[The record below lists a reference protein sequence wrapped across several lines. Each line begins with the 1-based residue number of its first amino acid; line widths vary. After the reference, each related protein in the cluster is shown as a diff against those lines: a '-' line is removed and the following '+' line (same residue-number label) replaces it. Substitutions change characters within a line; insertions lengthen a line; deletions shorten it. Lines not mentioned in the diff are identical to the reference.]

1 MARHISY
8 FKLTELPA
16 LNVAGATSNKLKP
29 APWNHAYRYNGNIHV
44 ETDEQ
49 YDEDFSEYDEYE
61 DYTFEQMEAI
71 DATVVEYMTPRGW
84 SLTPMWSRF

>member
-8 FKLTELPA
+8 FNLTKLPT
-16 LNVAGATSNKLKP
+16 LNAAGATSNKLKP

-49 YDEDFSEYDEYE
+49 YDEDFSEYDEY
-61 DYTFEQMEAI
+61 TFEQMEAI
-71 DATVVEYMTPRGW
+71 DTTLVEYMTPRGW
-84 SLTPMWSRF
+84 SETPMWSHF

>member
-49 YDEDFSEYDEYE
+49 YDEYE
-61 DYTFEQMEAI
+61 DYTFEQMEA

>member
-16 LNVAGATSNKLKP
+16 LNAAGATSNKLKP
-29 APWNHAYRYNGNIHV
+29 APWNHAYRYNGNVHV

-49 YDEDFSEYDEYE
+49 YDEDFSEYE
-61 DYTFEQMEAI
+61 DYTFVEAI
-71 DATVVEYMTPRGW
+71 DTTLVEYMTPRGW
-84 SLTPMWSRF
+84 SETPMWSHF

>member
-16 LNVAGATSNKLKP
+16 LNAAGATSNKLKP
-29 APWNHAYRYNGNIHV
+29 APWNHAYRYNGNIHI

-49 YDEDFSEYDEYE
+49 YDEDFSEYE
-61 DYTFEQMEAI
+61 DYTPAAAVTI

-84 SLTPMWSRF
+84 SLTSMWSRF

>member
-8 FKLTELPA
+8 FNLTKLPA
-16 LNVAGATSNKLKP
+16 LNAAGATSNKLKP
-29 APWNHAYRYNGNIHV
+29 APWNHAYRYNGNVHV

-49 YDEDFSEYDEYE
+49 YDEDFSEYE

-71 DATVVEYMTPRGW
+71 DTTVVEYMTPRGW
-84 SLTPMWSRF
+84 NEISMWSRF